1 MIPMM
6 IRIDGSEGE
15 GGGQVLRTAL
25 GLSLVTGKP
34 FQIEK
39 IRAKR
44 EKPGLLRQH
53 LTAVLAAAEIG
64 NAKTEG
70 AVLGSKNLSFTPG
83 TVHAG
88 EYRFAIGT
96 AGSGT
101 LVLQTILPALMMADR
116 ASFLVI
122 EGGTHNMQAPPFDF
136 LAKTFIPLLNRLG
149 PKVALRLERY
159 GFYPAGGG
167 RFTVEINPCSVIS
180 SRAWMTRDEIT
191 HRHGVAIVAKLP
203 RNIAQR
209 EIDALGHG
217 LGWGPE
223 CFEIIETKNS
233 AGPGNVVMVEVG
245 TPSITEVFTGFG
257 RLGASA
263 EHVATEAAGA
273 VRSYLS
279 SRAFAGDYLADQL
292 LLPLALARGGSFSA
306 TKISLH
312 AQTNM
317 RVIERFLPI
326 TFCTQKKESCIHIW
340 VEPKQESG
348 AEGSFC

>member
-1 MIPMM
+1 MM

-53 LTAVLAAAEIG
+53 LTAVLAATEIG
-64 NAKTEG
+64 NAKAEG
-70 AVLGSKNLSFTPG
+70 ATLGSRDLSFTPG
-83 TVHAG
+83 KVLAG
-88 EYRFAIGT
+88 EYHFAVGT

-101 LVLQTILPALMMADR
+101 LVLQTILPALLTADG
-116 ASFLVI
+116 ASHLAI

-149 PKVALRLERY
+149 PKVALKLERY

-167 RFTVEINPCSVIS
+167 RLTVEINPCAAIS
-180 SRAWMTRDEIT
+180 PPAWIAKDAVT
-191 HRHGVAIVAKLP
+191 HRHAVAIVANLP
-203 RNIAQR
+203 RSIAQR
-209 EIDALGHG
+209 EIDTLGRM
-217 LGWGPE
+217 LGWESE

-257 RLGASA
+257 RLGATA
-263 EHVATEAAGA
+263 EHVASEAAGA
-273 VRSYLS
+273 ARSYLS
-279 SRAFAGDYLADQL
+279 SQAFAGEHLSDQL
-292 LLPLALARGGSFSA
+292 LLPLALARGGSFAA

-317 RVIERFLPI
+317 RVIERFLPVI
-326 TFCTQKKESCIHIW
+326 FRTQKKENYVQVW
-340 VEPKQESG
+340 VETKE
-348 AEGSFC
+348 E